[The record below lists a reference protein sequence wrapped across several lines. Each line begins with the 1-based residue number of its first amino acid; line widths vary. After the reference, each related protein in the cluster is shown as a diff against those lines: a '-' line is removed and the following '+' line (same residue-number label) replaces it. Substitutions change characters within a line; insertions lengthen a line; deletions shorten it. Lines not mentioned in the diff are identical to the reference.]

1 MLVLQGRPKVT
12 EGRQAREIR
21 VYDFLDSLGIEYYRV
36 DHAEAKTMD
45 DCEAIDVALE
55 TVMCKNLVLT
65 NRQHTQFY
73 LLMMPA
79 NKQFR
84 TKDVSHM
91 INSARLSFAEPEYLE
106 KFLDVLPGSVSIMGL
121 INDRDNNVQLL
132 VDKEVAVPD
141 FVGCHPCA
149 NTSSLKLKT
158 DDVFNKIL
166 KKLNREMLVVELPE
180 HSVNE

>member
-1 MLVLQGRPKVT
+1 MLVYKGRPQDIS
-12 EGRQAREIR
+12 GRQDREIR
-21 VYDFLDSLGIEYYRV
+21 VYDFLDNLGIEYYRV
-36 DHAEAKTMD
+36 DHETAMTME

-55 TVMCKNLVLT
+55 TVMCKNLVLC

-79 NKQFR
+79 NKPFK

-106 KFLDVLPGSVSIMGL
+106 KYLDVLPGSVSIMGL
-121 INDRDNNVQLL
+121 MNDKENKIQLL
-132 VDKEVAVPD
+132 VDREVMGPD

-149 NTSSLKLKT
+149 NTTSLKIPT
-158 DDVFNKIL
+158 SDVFGKYL
-166 KKLNREMLVVELPE
+166 KATNHEAIFLDIPR
-180 HSVNE
+180 

>member
-1 MLVLQGRPKVT
+1 MLVLKGRPKDT
-12 EGRQAREIR
+12 SGRQDREIR
-21 VYDFLDSLGIEYYRV
+21 VYDHLDSLGIEYYRV
-36 DHAEAKTMD
+36 DHSEAKTMD

-55 TVMCKNLVLT
+55 TVMCKNLVLC

-79 NKQFR
+79 NKPFK

-121 INDRDNNVQLL
+121 INDTDNNIQLL
-132 VDKEVAVPD
+132 VDREVMGPD

-149 NTSSLKLKT
+149 NTTSLKIPT
-158 DDVFNKIL
+158 ADVFGKYLESVHHTPIIL
-166 KKLNREMLVVELPE
+166 DIPRSEE
-180 HSVNE
+180 

>member
-1 MLVLQGRPKVT
+1 MLVYKGRPQDT
-12 EGRQAREIR
+12 NGRQEREIR

-36 DHAEAKTMD
+36 DHAVAMTMD

-55 TVMCKNLVLT
+55 TVMCKNLVLC

-79 NKQFR
+79 NKQFK

-106 KFLDVLPGSVSIMGL
+106 RFLDVLPGSVSIMGL
-121 INDRDNNVQLL
+121 MNDKEHNIQLL
-132 VDKEVAVPD
+132 VDREVMGPD

-149 NTSSLKLKT
+149 NTSSLKIPTKS
-158 DDVFNKIL
+158 VFETF
-166 KKLNREMLVVELPE
+166 LNATGHVPIVLDIPRE
-180 HSVNE
+180 